1 MLLIVP
7 NNGAIHNFDA
17 DAMVEIPCPVG
28 HNGPEPLTVGDIPH
42 FQKGMMSQQVA
53 VENWWSMPGTT
64 LLPQAVAGDYPVEN
78 RAERLGGES
87 DPRRPDCR
95 Q

>member
-17 DAMVEIPCPVG
+17 DAMVEIPCLVG

-42 FQKGMMSQQVA
+42 FQKGLMSQQVA
-53 VENWWSMPGTT
+53 VENWWWMPGSNARTRNSGRQS
-64 LLPQAVAGDYPVEN
+64 PCQN
-78 RAERLGGES
+78 RTERVGRES
-87 DPRRPDCR
+87 DFG
-95 Q
+95 